1 VTKIFIM
8 MRKIITL
15 VSIMLFTGTMAFPK
29 VAPQKY
35 FVQFTNKN
43 GTPFTVDHPDAFL
56 SARAIQRRMNQ
67 GIPIVDE
74 DLPVNP
80 TYVNTVKNMGV
91 TVITRCKWFN
101 GITIY
106 APDSSVIPGIQA
118 LPFVAHVERYTQ
130 LPQNG
135 EKTMGKFA
143 LEDIAKETGDKS
155 PVKSGN
161 MQSSFNYGPSFTQ
174 IHMLNGDAL
183 HALGFRGQGKQ
194 IAVLDAGFKHAN
206 VLPVFD
212 SLFQNHQILGTKNF
226 VRPSNNV
233 YNEYAHG
240 TWVLSILGGNVPGE
254 IIGTAPKASFWLLCT
269 EDTASEN
276 IIEEYNWVAGAEFA
290 DSAGA
295 DIITSS
301 LGYFQFNDPT
311 QNHTWADLTGNS
323 TPVTRGANIAA
334 NKGIAVINSAG
345 NEGQNAWHYIIF
357 PADGLNVLA
366 VGGVDSLRHYA
377 PFSSFGYIKPANN
390 IKPNVAAMGLY
401 TYIAR
406 EDGSFMQGIGTSFSA
421 PLISGMVA
429 CLWQSAPAASNF
441 RLYQVIEQSAS
452 QYAHPDSL
460 LGYGIPDFSKA
471 MTLLSIPEKVT
482 YSTAYYPNPFS
493 DHFTLTYHSPFA
505 QDVMIDIYDM
515 IGGRVYQNHSIHCW
529 EGDNKISVTGL
540 SDLQKGCYILKFT
553 TEISSDSHQ
562 MIKIN

>member
-15 VSIMLFTGTMAFPK
+15 ISIMLFTGMMAFPK

-43 GTPFTVDHPDAFL
+43 GTPFTVDHPEAFL

-80 TYVNTVKNMGV
+80 TYVNTIHNMGV
-91 TVITRCKWFN
+91 TVLTRCKWLN

-106 APDSSVIPGIQA
+106 APDSTVIPGIQA
-118 LPFVAHVERYTQ
+118 LPFVAHVERCVQ

-135 EKTMGKFA
+135 EMAISKFT
-143 LEDIAKETGDKS
+143 LEDLTKQTGDKYQ
-155 PVKSGN
+155 VKSGN
-161 MQSSFNYGPSFTQ
+161 TQTSFNYGPSYTQ

-194 IAVLDAGFKHAN
+194 IAILDAGFNHAN
-206 VLPVFD
+206 ELPVFD
-212 SLFQNHQILGTKNF
+212 SLFQNHQILGTKDF
-226 VRPSNNV
+226 VNPGNNV

-240 TWVLSILGGNVPGE
+240 TWVLSILGGNVPGRL
-254 IIGTAPKASFWLLCT
+254 IGTAPKAGYWLLRT
-269 EDTASEN
+269 EDAATEN

-301 LGYFQFNDPT
+301 LGYFTFNDPAK
-311 QNHTWADLTGNS
+311 NHTWADLTGNS
-323 TPVTRGANIAA
+323 TPVTKGANIAA

-345 NEGQNAWHYIIF
+345 NEGQHLWRYLIF
-357 PADGLNVLA
+357 PADGVNVLA
-366 VGGVDSLRHYA
+366 VAGVDSLRNYV
-377 PFSSFGYIKPANN
+377 PFSSVGYLKPSNY
-390 IKPNVAAMGLY
+390 IKPNVAAMAFD
-401 TYIAR
+401 TYLAR
-406 EDGSFMQGIGTSFSA
+406 EDSSFGPGIGTSFSS

-471 MTLLSIPEKVT
+471 MTLLSIPEKIT
-482 YSTAYYPNPFS
+482 YPTTYYPNPFN
-493 DHFTLTYHSPFA
+493 DHFTLTYHSPFT

-515 IGGRVYQNHSIHCW
+515 IGERVYQNHSIHCW
-529 EGDNKISVTGL
+529 EGDNKISINGL
-540 SDLQKGCYILKFT
+540 SDIQKGCYILKFT

-562 MIKIN
+562 LIKVN